1 MADQLKIEKK
11 EGMDL
16 EVTVI
21 DGEGQEHDITPAFRQ
36 ISGATT
42 QGGQFTNSIQVQ
54 DEKTAV
60 TIQFTAIGKEMYFD
74 LEPATVRQLLA
85 LV

>member
-11 EGMDL
+11 PGEEL
-16 EVTVI
+16 EVKVI
-21 DGEGQEHDITPAFRQ
+21 DGDGEEHDITQAFRQ

-60 TIQFTAIGKEMYFD
+60 TINFTARGKELTFD